1 MKNIFEV
8 RERRSYLFQTFV
20 KFDELN
26 LVDICYV
33 AITFE
38 IFINFNESRRIFVI
52 SIRIDNRFRIF
63 CASNVHFEKFL

>member
-8 RERRSYLFQTFV
+8 LERRSYLFQTFV

-26 LVDICYV
+26 LTDICYV

-52 SIRIDNRFRIF
+52 SLRIDNRFRIF
-63 CASNVHFEKFL
+63 CASKVHFEQFL